1 MKFLIYFIF
10 WGVYSETK
18 EFKSIFIDKKNIC
31 AIKHF
36 CTNSF
41 WKKNILSGQIIID
54 NELKTVNYDELYEL
68 YNTIS
73 TLSDDVNNLDKVD
86 KLNSIKIQIMT
97 SMYMDLKCKYSDL
110 IISTFTH
117 LLDCVTICY
126 NLIEVNEYKDKHS
139 NVTKNKLE
147 CVASIIRIVST
158 LKIYIVKMIIDLMQF
173 KKIHPNLRS
182 TDDTLLKSLISINLF
197 LYHTV
202 TYVTKYKPDEFLKEK
217 GDEKHDKSDTNSEIN
232 IKIVLAQMI
241 NLVERYSSKHC
252 YTQNAYTFYEHLD
265 RNIKDLVSKNINVY
279 EEVYNFL
286 LNTTTNHNFQNF
298 FRYVSINY
306 EDDITIIPIE
316 EKYNIYDLNYLLFKD
331 MIFSIEG
338 KYSFFPTLQV
348 KWQDSDDWDQLINI
362 YNKVRNTDGIKIIF
376 DYQILLIEVIKYI
389 YYIKFI
395 NIHIK
400 NYNGNNSEEVKLLL
414 QEFDKFIDKII
425 PNNYPTN
432 LYSSIIR
439 VRNSIHNDVHQGKHT
454 KGKVFSDNTVIQ
466 LVKTPVIKSWGE
478 SSDIVEKID
487 NVVMS
492 EFLED
497 ITKLQFF
504 THFIQIFELFSNESY
519 TLGDY
524 YLYHGISVEKTE
536 YSSNGIVCNKS
547 FEQLRYNFVT
557 FQEWLD
563 NILQLNVDL
572 VLNVIKPND
581 LLIIDRMHKNIL
593 WFYKTFL
600 YNDRLNQI
608 LFPLIIN
615 FAKLENDNVT
625 NVYIFN
631 LRQNMIL
638 ALNLLEHYELNN
650 CLLLKFNREILR
662 EVKGKLIHHGKE
674 SRPYYSFLLLG
685 YKNELSKNL
694 SERISTYQVNENQKA
709 VYSTSVKEFIPEAKP
724 ICSIITIIY
733 DSDDIINYVIWD
745 GFKKSINEV
754 YNNISMKSNAMVD
767 YQQLVRF
774 QMFEIKWIITRVFEQ
789 LYVIILK
796 MNEIGFHNDNGNFK
810 TILNGVRLFENL
822 PFPEFIK
829 SYIQISLYPYL
840 MALKNQ
846 GAQIK
851 QECNVRIRQQLK
863 ILSMST
869 KEYPE
874 EYYKTKSTP
883 YSINTLLNLLN
894 KTIQNIKDIL
904 KVINDNNF
912 IDKLQDIF

>member
-10 WGVYSETK
+10 WGVHSEAK
-18 EFKSIFIDKKNIC
+18 EFKSIFIDKKNVS
-31 AIKHF
+31 AINHF
-36 CTNSF
+36 CTSPF

-54 NELKTVNYDELYEL
+54 NELKTVNYDELYEQ
-68 YNTIS
+68 YNSIS
-73 TLSDDVNNLDKVD
+73 TLSTDGNDLENVD
-86 KLNSIKIQIMT
+86 KLNSIKIKIIT
-97 SMYMDLKCKYSDL
+97 SIYMDLKCKYSDL

-117 LLDCVTICY
+117 FLDCVTLCY
-126 NLIEVNEYKDKHS
+126 NLTEVNENKDEHS
-139 NVTKNKLE
+139 NFTKNILQ

-182 TDDTLLKSLISINLF
+182 TDGTLLKSLISINLF
-197 LYHTV
+197 LYHTI
-202 TYVTKYKPDEFLKEK
+202 TYVTKYKPDEVLKEK
-217 GDEKHDKSDTNSEIN
+217 GDEKYDKSDTNFEIN

-252 YTQNAYTFYEHLD
+252 YIQNAYTFDEHLE

-286 LNTTTNHNFQNF
+286 INTMNHNFRIF

-316 EKYNIYDLNYLLFKD
+316 EKFNIYDLNYLLFKD
-331 MIFSIEG
+331 IFSIKE

-348 KWQDSDDWDQLINI
+348 KWQDTDDWDQLINI
-362 YNKVRNTDGIKIIF
+362 YNKVKNTDDIKIIF

-395 NIHIK
+395 NIHIN

-414 QEFDKFIDKII
+414 REFDKFIDKII

-432 LYSSIIR
+432 VYSPIIR
-439 VRNSIHNDVHQGKHT
+439 VRNSIYYDVHQGKHT
-454 KGKVFSDNTVIQ
+454 NGKVFSDDTVIQ
-466 LVKTPVIKSWGE
+466 LVKSPVIKSWGE
-478 SSDIVEKID
+478 SSDIDEKID
-487 NVVMS
+487 NIVMS

-504 THFIQIFELFSNESY
+504 AHFIQIFELFSYESY

-524 YLYHGISVEKTE
+524 YLNHGISVEKTE
-536 YSSNGIVCNKS
+536 YSSNGIVCNTS

-572 VLNVIKPND
+572 VLNVIKPSD
-581 LLIIDRMHKNIL
+581 LLIIESMHKNIL

-600 YNDRLNQI
+600 YNDRLNRI
-608 LFPLIIN
+608 FFPLIIN
-615 FAKLENDNVT
+615 FAKLENDDVT

-638 ALNLLEHYELNN
+638 ALNLFEFYELNN

-662 EVKGKLIHHGKE
+662 EVKGTRIIHHGE
-674 SRPYYSFLLLG
+674 VSRPYYSFSLLG
-685 YKNELSKNL
+685 YKDKLSKNL
-694 SERISTYQVNENQKA
+694 SEIFKTHQVNENQKA

-724 ICSIITIIY
+724 ICSTITKIY
-733 DSDDIINYVIWD
+733 GSDDIIKYVIWD

-754 YNNISMKSNAMVD
+754 YNNISMTSNAMVD

-774 QMFEIKWIITRVFEQ
+774 QMFEIKWVITRVFEQ
-789 LYVIILK
+789 LFVIILK
-796 MNEIGFHNDNGNFK
+796 MNEIGFNNDDHNLE
-810 TILNGVRLFENL
+810 TILKRVRLFENL

-840 MALKNQ
+840 MVLKNQ
-846 GAQIK
+846 DAQIK
-851 QECNVRIRQQLK
+851 QKCKDRIRHQLK

-869 KEYPE
+869 KEYSE

-883 YSINTLLNLLN
+883 YSINTLSCLLH
-894 KTIQNIKDIL
+894 KTIQNIKDVL
-904 KVINDNNF
+904 KVINDNNL
-912 IDKLQDIF
+912 IDKLYDIF